1 MAYDDAILRQQ
12 RAELSTS
19 SQEKINAS
27 NVYDDAILRRARAET
42 LGTERQET
50 PLRFPIENQDR
61 FKGNMSFQAYKVIPP
76 DIKMSSKLLSQIGD
90 RVAQGLKT
98 VANPIESIRQSEVS
112 EQSYVGQSAE
122 EAGLISQ
129 QAATTTSS
137 PNVEVR
143 PMQILPISN
152 ANTTLYI
159 PTSFVVNDIISYET
173 PSFGIAGAAGLQA
186 LQNTGDIVGAAG
198 KAVTAGVSGLKDMFG
213 SSLNGVAARVAAARA
228 ASFIPSNVAQDV
240 IRSAAQVT
248 VNPNVRAMFRGVAI
262 REFTFQFKFI
272 PKSREESEQLKKII
286 RFFRYHAYPE
296 GFDVKGVPVAFI
308 FPSMFKIKLNYNN
321 SPIGSRIKL
330 SYLRTISTNYN
341 PTSSSF
347 HADGSPSEIDLSLT
361 FLEHKT
367 LTRQDIEGNRNGSF
381 IDDGDG
387 F

>member
-98 VANPIESIRQSEVS
+98 VANPIESLRQSEVS

-129 QAATTTSS
+129 QAATTASS

-321 SPIGSRIKL
+321 SPVGSRIKL

>member
-1 MAYDDAILRQQ
+1 
-12 RAELSTS
+12 
-19 SQEKINAS
+19 
-27 NVYDDAILRRARAET
+27 
-42 LGTERQET
+42 
-50 PLRFPIENQDR
+50 
-61 FKGNMSFQAYKVIPP
+61 
-76 DIKMSSKLLSQIGD
+76 
-90 RVAQGLKT
+90 
-98 VANPIESIRQSEVS
+98 
-112 EQSYVGQSAE
+112 
-122 EAGLISQ
+122 
-129 QAATTTSS
+129 
-137 PNVEVR
+137 
-143 PMQILPISN
+143 
-152 ANTTLYI
+152 
-159 PTSFVVNDIISYET
+159 
-173 PSFGIAGAAGLQA
+173 
-186 LQNTGDIVGAAG
+186 
-198 KAVTAGVSGLKDMFG
+198 VSGLKDMFG

>member
-42 LGTERQET
+42 LGIERQET

-61 FKGNMSFQAYKVIPP
+61 FKGSMSFQAYKVIPP

-90 RVAQGLKT
+90 RVQQGLK
-98 VANPIESIRQSEVS
+98 VVYNPIESLRQSEVS
-112 EQSYVGQSAE
+112 EQSAE

-129 QAATTTSS
+129 QAATTASS

-321 SPIGSRIKL
+321 SPVGSRIKL

>member
-19 SQEKINAS
+19 GQEKLNAS

-42 LGTERQET
+42 AGVQRQEF
-50 PLRFPIENQDR
+50 PLKFPVENQDR

-90 RVAQGLKT
+90 RVAQGIKT
-98 VANPIESIRQSEVS
+98 VANPIESIRKSEAS
-112 EQSYVGQSAE
+112 EQQSVE
-122 EAGLISQ
+122 EAGLVSQ
-129 QAATTTSS
+129 QTASTASS
-137 PNVEVR
+137 PKVEVR
-143 PMQILPISN
+143 PMQILPINGAS
-152 ANTTLYI
+152 TTLYV
-159 PTSFVVNDIISYET
+159 PTSFVVNDIITYDT

-198 KAVTAGVSGLKDMFG
+198 QAVTAGVSGLKDMFG

-228 ASFIPSNVAQDV
+228 ASFIPSAVAQDV

-248 VNPNVRAMFRGVAI
+248 VNPNVRAIFRGVAL

-272 PKSREESEQLKKII
+272 PKSRAESEEIKRII

-296 GFDVKGVPVAFI
+296 GFDIKGVPVAFI

-330 SYLRTISTNYN
+330 SYLRNISTNYN

-347 HADGSPSEIDLSLT
+347 HSDGSPSEIDLSLT

-367 LTRQDIEGNRNGSF
+367 LTRQDIEGNQNGSF

>member
-98 VANPIESIRQSEVS
+98 VANPIESLRQSEVS

-321 SPIGSRIKL
+321 SPVGSRIKL

>member
-98 VANPIESIRQSEVS
+98 VANPIESLRQSEVS

-272 PKSREESEQLKKII
+272 PKSREESEQLKRII

-321 SPIGSRIKL
+321 SPVGSRIKL

>member
-1 MAYDDAILRQQ
+1 MTYDDAILRQQ

-98 VANPIESIRQSEVS
+98 VANPIESLRQSEVS
-112 EQSYVGQSAE
+112 EQYDDAILRQQRAE
-122 EAGLISQ
+122 LS
-129 QAATTTSS
+129 TSS
-137 PNVEVR
+137 NVEVR

-321 SPIGSRIKL
+321 SPVGSRIKL

-347 HADGSPSEIDLSLT
+347 HTDGSPSEIDLSLT